1 MAKAPTSA
9 ARPVAPGVD
18 PIEPTKQPDV
28 TTTNDA
34 PAPREP
40 VVTTDDLPDGEK
52 VSVRTK
58 EGIDMLM
65 DPYSTEHY
73 GREAREVPV
82 TQFVRDELDEGG
94 RLEKA

>member
-1 MAKAPTSA
+1 MAKAPTA

-18 PIEPTKQPDV
+18 PIDPVKQPDV
-28 TTTNDA
+28 ATTNDA
-34 PAPREP
+34 PAVREP
-40 VVTTDDLPDGEK
+40 VVSTEDLPDGEK

-58 EGIDMLM
+58 EGTELLM
-65 DPYSTEHY
+65 DPYSAVHY
-73 GREAREVPV
+73 DREAREVSV